1 MCVRMLSC
9 VWLFVTLWSIACQAP
24 LSMEFPRRE
33 YWSGLLFP
41 FSRDLP
47 PTQGSNPRLLHLLHW
62 QVGSLPLAPPGK
74 PCVTWDLTKIQIST
88 YGISK
93 RIERMAGDLF
103 PLWKPG
109 KSVIYLSTFK
119 KYFLHIK
126 NKFASKYWRKV
137 PMPVLPLF
145 GNSIRELWSHG
156 EGIKKATTEANLA
169 SVPRHQVKSLRQEF
183 WMK

>member
-9 VWLFVTLWSIACQAP
+9 VWLFVTPWSVACQAP

-62 QVGSLPLAPPGK
+62 QVDSLPLAQPGK

-93 RIERMAGDLF
+93 RIKRMAGDLF

-119 KYFLHIK
+119 KFFLNIEEK
-126 NKFASKYWRKV
+126 CQCQSYLFLETASENYGHMERPSKRQQLKLTWPLYPGTKLNPWDKSFGWSRK
-137 PMPVLPLF
+137 
-145 GNSIRELWSHG
+145 E
-156 EGIKKATTEANLA
+156 
-169 SVPRHQVKSLRQEF
+169 
-183 WMK
+183 